1 MSDWLRGIV
10 TVGQDVFDGPEAPGG
25 AVSGGPHLMPRHRQS
40 GRYRASWLWFAVPLR
55 TRVSFLG
62 PRFLLCT

>member
-1 MSDWLRGIV
+1 MSGWLRGIT
-10 TVGQDVFDGPEAPGG
+10 TVGQDVFDGPEAPSG
-25 AVSGGPHLMPRHRQS
+25 AVSGGPHLMPRRRQS
-40 GRYRASWLWFAVPLR
+40 SRYGASWLWFAVPPE